1 MKLIIVESPH
11 KAETISSF
19 LDKDYVVVATKGH
32 IKNLPKAEFGIIKTD
47 GIYGGKWE
55 LMEDKKR
62 ILSDIKELAKKA
74 SHIYIAT
81 DDDREGERIAWD
93 VIEYIR
99 AKLYY
104 RIIFHEITQKAVMN
118 AIKNGDTI
126 DQNLV
131 EAQIARRLIDRILG
145 YPISEMLR
153 DFFKKNSLAT
163 DEIVKNMGIGRVSA
177 AALAI
182 LVENEEIIEKFVPQ
196 KYNKVRIDY
205 FYDNIQFSVKSKV
218 LFGEDQKEE
227 LDNFIS
233 FLKNTAETQHFV
245 DNFIR
250 KIQDVPPPP
259 PLITSW
265 LLRGISSQ
273 YGFMPGKTMKIAQE
287 LYEGVKIRGERVGL
301 ITYMRTDSYHVS
313 DEAIFEIGQVVAS
326 TFGKEYLH
334 ESKRIYSRDKDS
346 AAQEAHEAIRPTH
359 FSEQYM
365 PKNLKEFLSEEQFK
379 VYSYIYYRT
388 IALQM
393 KSAVYNESSLVITI
407 GGNKFQAYA
416 HKQEF
421 DGWEKIGKFWKNE
434 TDDNKEIVALP
445 ATLFA
450 GQELRPLNVAS
461 YPYETQ
467 TPPRY
472 GVGRFITTLE
482 KFQIARPST
491 VALISSQLESK
502 LFIEIIEMMQKPTA
516 LGKQVYL
523 FLKEYA
529 PLLVNL
535 AHAKEFEIKLDLIAN
550 GELDPHELIAE
561 YENLKND
568 MANRLRFVSRSERAP
583 EDWMIEKAKKL
594 SVTCSELLTQE
605 ILASYQ
611 LCHEYLKRNAIKL
624 TKVGNCPSCKTGDV
638 IEGEKNFY
646 CKNHEC
652 RFVLWKSNIVK
663 FFENFSKKIT
673 ENDTVAYVQVIL
685 KKKKCYVFDLYSK
698 KKQKTFPAYIFIK
711 HNEEYQNWGFS
722 FDMPKPGEKV
732 DSKYIVDLES
742 CTKENF
748 NSEEKDVGT
757 NQCTTEQQNN
767 PLEENKYSEHNS
779 ANKASARN
787 VFVSDAA
794 KAILGAG
801 FDSSLQPPMISND
814 AFYQNNLLTD
824 EEGNIIEDVNLSIK
838 EVELVK
844 EIEVLKQEKRMLID
858 ASKKDHLTRAYNKL
872 TFDKDIVFK
881 MSKKLDSKEYFLG
894 FVDVDHFKNVNDTYG
909 HQMGDEVLQGVV
921 SAIFDEIRDIKDYD
935 IYRYGGEEFAI
946 LGYDDSKTLII
957 NRLNDI
963 RKKIEMRTF
972 MHQNT
977 TFTCTVSIGV
987 SFFQSNDKVKDF
999 IHRADM
1005 LMYQAKKNG
1014 RNRIEFA

>member
-1 MKLIIVESPH
+1 MKLVIVESPH
-11 KAETISSF
+11 KAETISGF
-19 LDKDYVVVATKGH
+19 LDADYVVVATKGH
-32 IKNLPKAEFGIIKTD
+32 VKNLPKAEFGVIKTD

-55 LMEDKKR
+55 MLEDKKKL
-62 ILSDIKELAKKA
+62 LSDIKDLAKKA
-74 SHIYIAT
+74 THIYIAT

-104 RIIFHEITQKAVMN
+104 RIIFHEITKKAVLN

-131 EAQIARRLIDRILG
+131 EAQMARRLIDRILG

-153 DFFKKNSLAT
+153 DFFTKNSLAT
-163 DEIVKNMGIGRVSA
+163 KEIIKNMGIGRVSA

-218 LFGEDQKEE
+218 LFSEDQKEE

-233 FLKNTAETQHFV
+233 LLKNTTETQHFV
-245 DNFIR
+245 DNFVR

-273 YGFMPGKTMKIAQE
+273 HGYMPNKTMRIAQE
-287 LYEGVKIRGERVGL
+287 LYEGVVIKGERVGL

-326 TFGKEYLH
+326 AFGKDYLY
-334 ESKRIYSRDKDS
+334 ENKRIYSRDKDS

-359 FSEQYM
+359 FSEPYM
-365 PKNLKEFLSEEQFK
+365 PKNLKEFLTEEQFK

-393 KSAVYNESSLVITI
+393 KSAVYNESSLVISI

-445 ATLFA
+445 SELYA
-450 GQELRPLNVAS
+450 GQELKPLNIAS

-491 VALISSQLESK
+491 VAQISSHLESK
-502 LFIEIIEMMQKPTA
+502 GYIEIIDMMQKPTA
-516 LGKQVYL
+516 LGKYVYN

-535 AHAKEFEIKLDLIAN
+535 AHAKEFEIKLDAIAK
-550 GELDPHELIAE
+550 GELGQHELIAE
-561 YENLKND
+561 YENLKDD
-568 MANRLRFVSRSERAP
+568 MASRLRFVSRSERVP
-583 EDWMIEKAKKL
+583 EGWMIEKANKL
-594 SVTCSELLTQE
+594 STTCEELLTQE
-605 ILASYQ
+605 ILSSYT
-611 LCHEYLKRNAIKL
+611 LCHDYIRRHAVKL
-624 TKVGNCPSCKTGDV
+624 SKVGNCPSCKTGDV

-673 ENDTVAYVQVIL
+673 ENDAVAYVQVIL
-685 KKKKCYVFDLYSK
+685 KKKKCFVFDLYSK
-698 KKQKTFPAYIFIK
+698 KKQKTFPAYISIK
-711 HNEEYQNWGFS
+711 HNQEYQNWGFS
-722 FDMPKPGEKV
+722 FDMPKAGEKV
-732 DSKYIVDLES
+732 DPKYIVDHES
-742 CTKENF
+742 LDREDYDNDASRIGGSTQVTETPNKFQEI
-748 NSEEKDVGT
+748 KKP
-757 NQCTTEQQNN
+757 QEQQAIDAT
-767 PLEENKYSEHNS
+767 PT
-779 ANKASARN
+779 RT

-794 KAILGAG
+794 KAILGANDS
-801 FDSSLQPPMISND
+801 FAHNSSLSNEE
-814 AFYQNNLLTD
+814 FYQNNRMTD
-824 EEGNIIEDVNLSIK
+824 NDGNEIEDIPLSIK
-838 EVELVK
+838 EVELSK
-844 EIEVLKQEKRMLID
+844 EIETLKNEKRMLID

-881 MSKKLDSKEYFLG
+881 MSKKIDTQEYFLG
-894 FVDVDHFKNVNDTYG
+894 FIDVDHFKNVNDTYG
-909 HQMGDEVLQGVV
+909 HQVGDEVLQGVV
-921 SAIFDEIRDIKDYD
+921 SSIFDEIRDIRDYD
-935 IYRYGGEEFAI
+935 VYRYGGEEFAI
-946 LGYDDSKTLII
+946 LGYDDSKTTIV
-957 NRLNDI
+957 NRLNVI

-972 MHQNT
+972 MHQNQ
-977 TFTCTVSIGV
+977 TFTCTISIGV
-987 SFFQSNDKVKDF
+987 SFFQPNDKVKDF